1 VETRWGIG
9 RVEDFSD
16 GVFAIAITLLVLDL
30 AVPERQ
36 LEQSWRAI
44 PHEWPGY
51 LAYLTSFATIGGI
64 WLAHNGI
71 FRRLQTVN
79 GRLIRLNLLL
89 LLATSFLPFPTRL
102 AAESIRSTSAE
113 RSAIIFYGLCLL
125 AVSLILGAL
134 WSVASR
140 DRTLLRPEVTD
151 ADIQALTRTTA
162 PNVGFYIGA
171 TILAIFFPRAAA
183 LVYLI
188 IAVTSVFRARTDHP
202 TVAQPVSG

>member
-1 VETRWGIG
+1 METRWGMR

-30 AVPERQ
+30 AVPERE

-71 FRRLQTVN
+71 FRRLQAVN
-79 GRLIRLNLLL
+79 SKLMRLNLLL

-102 AAESIRSTSAE
+102 AAESIRSTTAE
-113 RSAIIFYGLCLL
+113 RAAIIFYGLCLL
-125 AVSLILGAL
+125 AVSVILGAL
-134 WSVASR
+134 WTVASR

-151 ADIQALTRTTA
+151 ADIQALTLTTA
-162 PNVGFYIGA
+162 PNVGFYVGA
-171 TILAIFFPRAAA
+171 TVLAIFFPRAAA

-188 IAVTSVFRARTDHP
+188 IALVSVFRARSD
-202 TVAQPVSG
+202 QSGLADAVPG